1 MTESR
6 FVLQFDASE
15 ISSLAARYVVDDQ
28 GEDDQALRAGR
39 AISSG
44 DYSRDNLQVI
54 FRWKTRG
61 RGILR
66 LKRNTDEEIAD
77 ALQLAV
83 RAAADR
89 SAVAVLCGLNGVEV
103 PVASAILTAIN
114 PERFTIIDFRAL
126 ESLGITNRQ
135 AYYTIDFF
143 IDYLR
148 FCRGLASQCRVGLR
162 TLDRALWQWSK
173 EKAKAKR

>member
-1 MTESR
+1 MTDSN
-6 FVLQFDASE
+6 FVLQFDVSE
-15 ISSLAARYVVDDQ
+15 IPRLAARYVADDQ
-28 GEDDQALRAGR
+28 GADDEALRAGR
-39 AISSG
+39 GISAG
-44 DYSRDNLQVI
+44 NYSRDNLQTI
-54 FRWKTRG
+54 FRWKTGG
-61 RGILR
+61 RGISR

-114 PERFTIIDFRAL
+114 PEKFTIIDFRAL
-126 ESLGITNRQ
+126 DTLGIADRQ

-148 FCRGLASQCRVGLR
+148 FCRGLATSCRVDLR
-162 TLDRALWQWSK
+162 TLDRGLWQWSK
-173 EKAKAKR
+173 EKTKAKR

>member
-1 MTESR
+1 MAESR
-6 FVLQFDASE
+6 FVLQFDVSE
-15 ISSLAARYVVDDQ
+15 IPRLAARYVVDDQ
-28 GEDDQALRAGR
+28 GADDKALRAGR
-39 AISSG
+39 EISSG
-44 DYSRDNLQVI
+44 NYSRDNLQVI
-54 FRWKTRG
+54 FHWKTGG
-61 RGILR
+61 RGISRLR
-66 LKRNTDEEIAD
+66 RNTDEEIAD

-126 ESLGITNRQ
+126 ESLGITDRQ

-148 FCRGLASQCRVGLR
+148 FCRRLANECRVGLR
-162 TLDRALWQWSK
+162 TLDRALWHWSK
-173 EKAKAKR
+173 EKAKGKR

>member
-1 MTESR
+1 MPESR
-6 FVLQFDASE
+6 FVLQFDVSE
-15 ISSLAARYVVDDQ
+15 IPGMAARYVADDQ
-28 GEDDQALRAGR
+28 GVDDAALRAGR
-39 AISSG
+39 GISAG
-44 DYSRDNLQVI
+44 DYSRDNLQTI
-54 FRWKTRG
+54 FRWKTGG
-61 RGILR
+61 RGMSR
-66 LKRNTDEEIAD
+66 LERNTDDEIAD

-89 SAVAVLCGLNGVEV
+89 SAVAVLCGLNGVAV

-126 ESLGITNRQ
+126 ESLGVTDRQ

-143 IDYLR
+143 IHYLR
-148 FCRGLASQCRVGLR
+148 FCRRLANECRVGLR

-173 EKAKAKR
+173 EKSKAKS

>member
-1 MTESR
+1 MAESR
-6 FVLQFDASE
+6 FVLQFDVSE
-15 ISSLAARYVVDDQ
+15 IPRLAARYLVDDQ
-28 GEDDQALRAGR
+28 GADDEALRAGR
-39 AISSG
+39 EISSG
-44 DYSRDNLQVI
+44 SYSRDNLQVI
-54 FRWKTRG
+54 FRWKTGG
-61 RGILR
+61 RGISR
-66 LKRNTDEEIAD
+66 LNRNTDEEIAD

-103 PVASAILTAIN
+103 PVASAILTVIN

-126 ESLGITNRQ
+126 ESLGITDRQ

-173 EKAKAKR
+173 EKTKGRR

>member
-1 MTESR
+1 MAESR
-6 FVLQFDASE
+6 FVLQFDVSE
-15 ISSLAARYVVDDQ
+15 IPRLAARYVVDDQ
-28 GEDDQALRAGR
+28 GADDEALRAGR
-39 AISSG
+39 EISSG
-44 DYSRDNLQVI
+44 SYSRDSLQVI

-61 RGILR
+61 RGISR
-66 LKRNTDEEIAD
+66 LHRNTHEEIAD

-126 ESLGITNRQ
+126 ESLGITDRQ

-143 IDYLR
+143 IDYLQ

-173 EKAKAKR
+173 EKTKGKR

>member
-1 MTESR
+1 
-6 FVLQFDASE
+6 
-15 ISSLAARYVVDDQ
+15 
-28 GEDDQALRAGR
+28 
-39 AISSG
+39 
-44 DYSRDNLQVI
+44 
-54 FRWKTRG
+54 
-61 RGILR
+61 
-66 LKRNTDEEIAD
+66 
-77 ALQLAV
+77 
-83 RAAADR
+83 
-89 SAVAVLCGLNGVEV
+89 VEV
-103 PVASAILTAIN
+103 PVASAIMTAIN

-148 FCRGLASQCRVGLR
+148 FCRGLASQHRVGLR